1 MRALFLTGS
10 LGHGGAEHHAI
21 TLANRLAERGHEC
34 DLAYVKPECDQ
45 LARVHLPAP
54 GAAFSLGAGR
64 YLDFRALRRL
74 AAELW
79 RIQPSVVV
87 AANPYALMYATLARG
102 VARLRAPLVLIY
114 HSTRWPGL
122 KQQAQLLA
130 YRPAIWAAD
139 CTVFVCEY
147 QRRYCARR
155 ALLSRHNVV
164 IHNGVDTHYFQ
175 DHWSASERQE
185 LRAALGYAD
194 TDYVIGAAAALRPE
208 KNHVQLAEAVARLR
222 QAGLPAKAL
231 LVGDGPARG
240 AVEARARTL
249 GVERHVAITGFR
261 EDVRP
266 FLSACDVVCVCSL
279 TEALSLA
286 AIEAMATGKPLVHSL
301 VGGAG
306 ELIDPGSNG
315 LLFPQGDTDALV
327 ERLSQLAD
335 RDARLAM
342 GRSARAKV
350 EAAFTEEAMV
360 DRYEQLLLGVCR
372 PTRAARP
379 RPRAPGSPAA
389 RRPTAL
395 LLGPRREALSGV
407 STHVSLLLTSHLAE
421 EFVLLHFEVGSEGRD
436 ESAVG
441 RALRLL
447 MSPFRL
453 AAAVLS
459 HRTSIVHVNTALTVR
474 AYWRDLAYA
483 IVAKLCGARLLYQV
497 HGGPLPEEFCRRSR
511 LFAAFVRATLR
522 LSDAI
527 VTGYRSECEAFR
539 RFVGSTPVFAF
550 PNAIDC
556 APYAGLSRRGS
567 APQEPLGLLYI
578 GRLVP
583 EKGLAELLE
592 ALSLARGSG
601 VETVLVIAGAG
612 PQERALRKLVAGQHL
627 RHVHFVGPV
636 RGATKMS
643 VLERADVFVLPT
655 YHVEGLPYA
664 LLESMAAGVPAITTR
679 VGAIP
684 ELVDDGVSGVLI
696 EPRSARALA
705 AAICG
710 LAGDRAALDRM
721 GAAAHAAIMARYSIG
736 RLAAELCRVYEDL
749 CARAARQRIAR
760 TRPEGR

>member
-1 MRALFLTGS
+1 VRALFLTGS
-10 LGHGGAEHHAI
+10 LGHGGAEHHTI
-21 TLANRLAERGHEC
+21 TLVNRLAERGHEC
-34 DLAYVKPECDQ
+34 YLAYVKPECDQ
-45 LARVHLPAP
+45 LPRVHLPAS
-54 GAAFSLGAGR
+54 GATFSLRAER

-74 AAELW
+74 AVELW

-155 ALLSRHNVV
+155 ALLSRHNAV
-164 IHNGVDTHYFQ
+164 IHNGVDTRYFQ

-194 TDYVIGAAAALRPE
+194 TDYVVGIAAALRPE
-208 KNHVQLAEAVARLR
+208 KNHVQLVEAVARLR

-231 LVGDGPARG
+231 LIGDGPTRG
-240 AVEARARTL
+240 AVEARARAL
-249 GVERHVAITGFR
+249 GVEPHVTITGFR
-261 EDVRP
+261 DDVRP
-266 FLSACDVVCVCSL
+266 CLSACDVVCVCSL

-286 AIEAMATGKPLVHSL
+286 AIEAMATGKPLVHSQ

-315 LLFPQGDTDALV
+315 LLFPRGDTDALV

-335 RDARLAM
+335 RDTRLAM

-350 EAAFTEEAMV
+350 EAAFTEEAMT
-360 DRYEQLLLGVCR
+360 DRYEQLLLGICR
-372 PTRAARP
+372 PTRTRRA
-379 RPRAPGSPAA
+379 RPRAPAGPAA
-389 RRPTAL
+389 RRPVAL

-407 STHVSLLLTSHLAE
+407 STHVSLLLSSHLAE
-421 EFVLLHFEVGSEGRD
+421 EFALLHFEVGSEGRD
-436 ESAVG
+436 ERALG
-441 RALRLL
+441 RAWRLIV
-447 MSPFRL
+447 SPFRL
-453 AAAVLS
+453 AAAVLA
-459 HRTSIVHVNTALTVR
+459 HRATIVHLNTALTVR
-474 AYWRDLAYA
+474 AFWRDLAYA

-497 HGGPLPEEFCRRSR
+497 HGGPVPQAFCGASR
-511 LFAAFVRATLR
+511 VFAAFVRWTLR
-522 LSDAI
+522 LPDAI
-527 VTGYRSECEAFR
+527 VTMSRAEREAFV
-539 RFVGSTPVFAF
+539 RFAGTKAVFAF

-567 APQEPLGLLYI
+567 APHEPLRLLYI
-578 GRLVP
+578 GRLVG
-583 EKGLAELLE
+583 EKGLSELLE
-592 ALSLARGSG
+592 ALSLARAGG

-612 PQERALRKLVAGQHL
+612 PQENALRKLVAAQHL

-636 RGATKMS
+636 RGATRMS
-643 VLERADVFVLPT
+643 VLERADVFVLPS
-655 YHVEGLPYA
+655 YAEGLPYA
-664 LLESMAAGVPAITTR
+664 LLESMAAGVPAIATR

-684 ELVDDGVSGVLI
+684 DLVDDGVSGVLI
-696 EPRSARALA
+696 EPRSARTLA
-705 AAICG
+705 AAICR
-710 LAGDRAALDRM
+710 LAGDRGALERM
-721 GAAAHAAIMARYSIG
+721 GRASRAAITARYSIG
-736 RLAAELCRVYEDL
+736 RLAAELCGVYEDL
-749 CARAARQRIAR
+749 CARAARQRVAR
-760 TRPEGR
+760 ARPEGR